1 MARFTPT
8 LDSKGKYTLRAPW
21 SANPNVLYTCKALRA
36 FDDIYKTGKDV
47 YKTYYVPMGV
57 TNGSTTFTPT
67 PFSFEEERRNNVV
80 IVTLIGDDG
89 NVIFIPDSFISTQP
103 DVTEVKYSHIVLS
116 ASIGAVPDTVDLS
129 AIKTSIANMIQ
140 ASLGVLP
147 TVQESRLPSINNPT
161 PTQHTVMENA
171 RTGSIVLNETDKI
184 RAERLQVENGLL
196 QSKIATLTQILRDN
210 NLLP

>member
-8 LDSKGKYTLRAPW
+8 LGSKGKYTLRAPW
-21 SANPNVLYTCKALRA
+21 SANPNVLYTCRALRA

-57 TNGSTTFTPT
+57 TNDSTTFTPM
-67 PFSFEEERRNNVV
+67 PFSFEQERRDNVV
-80 IVTLIGDDG
+80 IVTLNGDDG
-89 NVIFIPDSFISTQP
+89 NVIYIPDSFINTQP

-129 AIKTSIANMIQ
+129 AIKTSITNTIQ
-140 ASLGVLP
+140 AGLGVLP

-196 QSKIATLTQILRDN
+196 QSKIATLTQILRDK

>member
-8 LDSKGKYTLRAPW
+8 LGSKGKYTLRAPW

-57 TNGSTTFTPT
+57 TNDSTTYTTT
-67 PFSFEEERRNNVV
+67 PFSFEEERRNNTV
-80 IVTLIGDDG
+80 IVTLNGDDG
-89 NVIFIPDSFISTQP
+89 SVIFIPDSFINTQP

-116 ASIGAVPDTVDLS
+116 ASIGAIPDTVDLS
-129 AIKTSIANMIQ
+129 ALKTSIANMIQ
-140 ASLGVLP
+140 ASLGMLP
-147 TVQESRLPSINNPT
+147 TVQESRLPSTNNPT
-161 PTQHTVMENA
+161 GAQHALIEGA
-171 RTGSIVLNETDKI
+171 RLGAITLTETDLV
-184 RAERLQVENGLL
+184 RANRLQSANGLL
-196 QSKIATLTQILRDN
+196 QSKIATLTQILRDK